1 MSAIVITGAGGDIG
15 RAIRRQLESDGAATV
30 GLDLET
36 SEGVEVAVDLADLVS
51 VSTVATELAATYDI
65 RGIVHVAAYQPT
77 ASVGSFDTDA
87 WEQAMRVNCL
97 SLDVLTGACASTLKR
112 NRGTIVAISS
122 IHAKSTAPGMGI
134 YAATKAA
141 LESWVRSAAI
151 ELAPAVTVNGI
162 APGAVN
168 GRKLDEGLERFAVS
182 ERLGVLERISS
193 RAPARRVGDP
203 GEIAELVAFL
213 MNADCRF
220 MTGTTVAIDGGSQ
233 IRLAGE

>member
-1 MSAIVITGAGGDIG
+1 MSVIVITGAGGDIG
-15 RAIRRQLESDGAATV
+15 RAVRRQLESDGAETI
-30 GLDLET
+30 GLDLK
-36 SEGVEVAVDLADLVS
+36 SSDDVEIEVDLGELAC
-51 VSTVATELAATYDI
+51 VAEVGNDLAATYNV

-77 ASVGSFDTDA
+77 ARVGDYDAAA

-97 SLDVLTGACASTLKR
+97 SLDVLTGACGSALKR

-151 ELAPAVTVNGI
+151 ELAPEVTVNGI

-168 GRKLDEGLERFAVS
+168 GRKLDEGLLRFPEAQR
-182 ERLGVLERISS
+182 EEVLTRISD
-193 RAPARRVGDP
+193 RAPAGRVGETT
-203 GEIAELVAFL
+203 EIAELVSFL
-213 MNADCRF
+213 LKTDCRF
-220 MTGTTVAIDGGSQ
+220 MTGTVLPVDGGSSA
-233 IRLAGE
+233 RLAGE